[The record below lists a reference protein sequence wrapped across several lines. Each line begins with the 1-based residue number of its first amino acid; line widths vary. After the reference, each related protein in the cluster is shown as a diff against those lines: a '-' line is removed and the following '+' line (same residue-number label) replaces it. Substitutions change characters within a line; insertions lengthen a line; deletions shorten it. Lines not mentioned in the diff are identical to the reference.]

1 MLDFTVAANIA
12 VHSLVYLAGLD
23 RATTVSATQIAE
35 KIAVSPSHL
44 SKVLQELARQGL
56 VNSTRGAKGGFSLA
70 ADSRKVTLLDVI
82 RAVDPPPKPDSCLL
96 GEQICHGA
104 ECKLKELRLK
114 VTRLVEAELSSTTLA
129 EFAPKSMEGPDEKCY
144 ESG

>member
-1 MLDFTVAANIA
+1 MLNFSVAANIA

-23 RATTVSATQIAE
+23 RETTVSATQIAE

-56 VNSTRGAKGGFSLA
+56 VNSTRGARGGFSLA
-70 ADSRKVTLLDVI
+70 TDPQEVTLLEII
-82 RAVDPPPKPDSCLL
+82 RAVDPPPKPNGCLL

-104 ECKLKELRLK
+104 HCKLKELREK
-114 VTRLVEAELSSTTLA
+114 VSQLVEAELSSTCLA
-129 EFAPKSMEGPDEKCY
+129 EFAPEPKEGPDETCY